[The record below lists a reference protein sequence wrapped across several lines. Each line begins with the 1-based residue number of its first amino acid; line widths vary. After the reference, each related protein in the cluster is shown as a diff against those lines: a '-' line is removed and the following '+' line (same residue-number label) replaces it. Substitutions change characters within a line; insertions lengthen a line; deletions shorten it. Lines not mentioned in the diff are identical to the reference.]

1 MRDEHPE
8 EAVEREEERPEAD
21 RRVRVA
27 VDGAGGAAQ
36 VVHLPIL
43 RRLPSVEIAGIAD
56 PHLEKARTIADR
68 FQVAEVAP
76 DMASLP
82 GFSDEID
89 ALVICTPNHTHA
101 ELAVSAGRILVPLS
115 VGALLDNA
123 DLVETARATSA
134 RIIAPTGALL
144 GLDAV
149 RAAAQGE
156 IESVTMITRK
166 PPEGLEGA
174 PYVVEQSISL
184 KGLTQPRKLFS
195 GPAREAAK
203 GFPAN
208 LNVGAALALAGIG
221 PERTTI
227 EIWADPSVTRNTH
240 TITVVSDS
248 SDFTMTIENRP
259 TQSNPR
265 TGKITALSLIA
276 TLKRLSEPLVI
287 GT

>member
-1 MRDEHPE
+1 MTSDTPRRLAIAGLGAIGLDVAR
-8 EAVEREEERPEAD
+8 AVDRGDVEGLHLAAVASGNRKKAEERLSGFRAPPPVVALAELPEAAD
-21 RRVRVA
+21 VIVECA
-27 VDGAGGAAQ
+27 PAA
-36 VVHLPIL
+36 HF
-43 RRLPSVEIAGIAD
+43 REI
-56 PHLEKARTIADR
+56 
-68 FQVAEVAP
+68 
-76 DMASLP
+76 
-82 GFSDEID
+82 
-89 ALVICTPNHTHA
+89 A

-115 VGALLDNA
+115 VGALLDNT
-123 DLVETARATSA
+123 DLVESARATGA

-149 RAAAQGE
+149 RAAAQGQ
-156 IESVTMITRK
+156 IESVTMVTRK

-174 PYVVEQSISL
+174 PYVVEQGISL
-184 KGLTQPRKLFS
+184 EGLTQPRKLFS
-195 GPAREAAK
+195 GPAREAAR

-227 EIWADPSVTRNTH
+227 EIWADPGVERNTH

-265 TGKITALSLIA
+265 TGKITALSIIA